1 MARAIEKE
9 HRQLDAFIYARR
21 SSDRQNE
28 ESTAQQIAACRELAD
43 RLGYN
48 VIRVYPDEAKTGK
61 NDRRPEFQ
69 KMVRAIEAGK
79 CDVVIA
85 YKSNRI
91 SRNMLQALTYE
102 NKFEQYGV
110 KVVYAKEQFGD
121 NAAGR
126 FALRNMMNLNQFYSE
141 NMSEDIKRC
150 LYTYAEE
157 CKVLNGRIPLGYKKG
172 EDGKYA
178 LDEETAQIV
187 IEIFSLYC
195 AGVKSTAICQ
205 ALNARG
211 VKTALGKQFTAST
224 IERIIKQEKYIGVYT
239 YGDIRIEGG
248 VPRIIDDATFQK
260 AQERLREAHRAPAK
274 ASGQTDYLLTGKLF
288 CGHCGSTML
297 GECGTGRNG
306 EVYNYYCCRKKKKS
320 ASACNKKRIRQD
332 VIEDEIIN
340 FTVKHVLTDDIINE
354 VAEEAIRIQNEDQR
368 TVVHQQHIK
377 RLSELRQRE
386 RNIIDAIAEGFRT
399 DAMKFELEQL
409 AEDISALSKKVAE
422 ESCEKPTFTKEQLVN
437 WMSKFRNGDTKSS
450 KFRKQIVD
458 IFVNAIY
465 LYDDHYTITY
475 HTGER
480 KDVLSY
486 SSAVEAECLPEFS
499 ILSTFEPPN
508 ADSSKQVYVFD
519 GLFLFR
525 VSLNRKKEGG

>member
-1 MARAIEKE
+1 MAKAKEKE
-9 HRQLDAFIYARR
+9 RRQLDAVIYARR

-48 VIRVYPDEAKTGK
+48 VIHVYPDEAKTGK

-79 CDVVIA
+79 CDVVLA

-102 NKFEQYGV
+102 NRFEQHGV

-157 CKVLNGRIPLGYKKG
+157 CKVLSGRIPLGYKKG

-178 LDEETAQIV
+178 LVEDEAKIV
-187 IEIFSLYC
+187 QEIFAMYC
-195 AGVKSTAICQ
+195 AGVKSVAIC
-205 ALNARG
+205 AELNARG
-211 VKTALGKQFTAST
+211 LKTSRGKPFGVST

-248 VPRIIDDATFQK
+248 VPRIVDDDTFRR
-260 AQERLREAHRAPAK
+260 AQERLKDAHRAPAK

-288 CGHCGSTML
+288 CGHCGSTMI
-297 GECGTGRNG
+297 GECGTGRTG
-306 EVYNYYCCRKKKKS
+306 TVYNYYCCRTKKKD
-320 ASACNKKRIRQD
+320 ASACTKKRIRQD
-332 VIEDEIIN
+332 VIEDAVIDY
-340 FTVKHVLTDDIINE
+340 TLKHALTDDIINA
-354 VAEEAIRIQNEDQR
+354 VAEEAIRLQGEDKR
-368 TVVHQQHIK
+368 TVAHQQ
-377 RLSELRQRE
+377 RLKQLAELRQRE
-386 RNIIDAIAEGFRT
+386 HNIIDAIASGFRT
-399 DAMKFELEQL
+399 DAMRVELENL
-409 AEDISALSKKVAE
+409 AEEISALSKKIAE
-422 ESCEKPTFTKEQLVN
+422 ESCERPMYTKQQLVDN
-437 WMSKFRNGDTKSS
+437 LSRFKTGDPKSP
-450 KFRKQIVD
+450 KFRKQLVD
-458 IFVNAIY
+458 IFVNSIY
-465 LYDDHYTITY
+465 LFDDHFVIAY
-475 HTGER
+475 HTGDR
-480 KDVLSY
+480 QNVLTY
-486 SSAVEAECLPEFS
+486 TVMLDIDAAFECSS
-499 ILSTFEPPN
+499 LSTYGSPYV
-508 ADSSKQVYVFD
+508 DSSKHFYVFG
-519 GLFLFR
+519 GLYLCR
-525 VSLNRKKEGG
+525 CILRG